1 MAEDE
6 RFTARVSGARMVGV
20 RRAVELTRHE
30 SWQLLAGVS
39 LGRIVFTRHA
49 MPAVRPVNHVVDE
62 DKIIIRSHLGAQ
74 IVSRAGAV
82 DGVVVCYEADDLDPV
97 EHTGWS
103 VIVTG
108 LARLVTDPA
117 AISRYGRLLE
127 PWVDTTMDYV
137 IAIEA
142 RDVTGLRL
150 VSWCPLTRRGQA
162 GERRRPAMRLMSSAS
177 PGFPAAGY
185 VAGTSK

>member
-1 MAEDE
+1 MTVRGMTENEQFA
-6 RFTARVSGARMVGV
+6 ARVPGARMVGA
-20 RRAVELTRHE
+20 RRAMELTRRE
-30 SWQLLAGVS
+30 SWRLLTGVS

-62 DKIIIRSHLGAQ
+62 DRIIIRSHLGAQ
-74 IVSRAGAV
+74 IVSHARAV
-82 DGVVVCYEADDLDPV
+82 DGVVVCYEADELDPV

-108 LARLVTDPA
+108 LARMVTDPA
-117 AISRYGRLLE
+117 AISQYDRLLE

-142 RDVTGLRL
+142 RDITGLRL
-150 VSWCPLTRRGQA
+150 ISWCPLARRGRT
-162 GERRRPAMRLMSSAS
+162 GERRSPAMRA
-177 PGFPAAGY
+177 
-185 VAGTSK
+185 